1 MMLDN
6 LVKGK
11 LEGYF
16 CVVKENMAVPVAM
29 FLSKADAISWVKT
42 NPHQLKGLKVEF
54 HSEKDNP
61 CWGCAYRAYSKYDWQ
76 NICLLDEDKP
86 CIKEL

>member
-1 MMLDN
+1 MKIE
-6 LVKGK
+6 VF
-11 LEGYF
+11 E
-16 CVVKENMAVPVAM
+16 P
-29 FLSKADAISWVKT
+29 
-42 NPHQLKGLKVEF
+42 
-54 HSEKDNP
+54 EKDNP